1 VPYRLL
7 GLVADPDHSSQ
18 LCGQTFRRYAAAGVV
33 ITLLCAAARE
43 RATALSRA
51 SAAALGVSDLI
62 LLDYRPEELIAEELT
77 SVFADVMAGFR
88 PHVVV
93 ATEGE
98 AVVRAAAVAAFHRAR
113 RLQGGSAALPAKL
126 YYRPAHPSNTV
137 SLTTSVGTPGG
148 AAPEFFIRV
157 QPTPWV
163 TGVLERDL
171 FAGVAAEP
179 PAVRDERLAS

>member
-18 LCGQTFRRYAAAGVV
+18 LCGHTFPRYAAAGAL
-33 ITLLCAAARE
+33 ITLVCAAAPE
-43 RATALSRA
+43 RPAALSKA
-51 SAAALGVSDLI
+51 AAAALGVRDLI
-62 LLDYRPEELIAEELT
+62 LLDYRPDDLIADELT

-93 ATEGE
+93 APEAD
-98 AVVRAAAVAAFHRAR
+98 AVVREATVAAFHRAR

-137 SLTTSVGTPGG
+137 SLTTSVAVTG
-148 AAPEFFIRV
+148 AAKPEFFIRAH
-157 QPTPWV
+157 PSPWV

-171 FAGVAAEP
+171 FAGLAEDP
-179 PAVRDERLAS
+179 GALVDERLAG